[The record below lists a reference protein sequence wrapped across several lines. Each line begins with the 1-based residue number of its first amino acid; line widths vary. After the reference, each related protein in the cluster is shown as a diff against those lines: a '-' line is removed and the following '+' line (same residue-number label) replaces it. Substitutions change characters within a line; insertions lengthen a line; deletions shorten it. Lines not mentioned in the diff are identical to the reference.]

1 MPNAPAE
8 NTVSTSF
15 TLPRELMHVIESR
28 AKSEGMNKSEL
39 IRRALLNYLSAEE
52 RAHVLNEMRSS
63 SPSRAGSE
71 KSVSY
76 RKDRSRKGKR

>member
-15 TLPRELMHVIESR
+15 TLPRELMQAIEHR
-28 AKSEGMNKSEL
+28 ADAEGMNKSEL

-52 RAHVLNEMRSS
+52 RAHVLNEMRNC
-63 SPSRAGSE
+63 SPARTTSD

-76 RKDRSRKGKR
+76 RKDKARKPKR